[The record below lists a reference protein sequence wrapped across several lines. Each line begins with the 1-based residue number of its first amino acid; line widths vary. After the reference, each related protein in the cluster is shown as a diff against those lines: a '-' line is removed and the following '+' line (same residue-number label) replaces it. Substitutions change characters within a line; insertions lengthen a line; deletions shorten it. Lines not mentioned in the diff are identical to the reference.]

1 MLGATHQEAV
11 RALRSAGDRI
21 QIMVCTGWASGT
33 DSPGLS
39 KSMSSLDREDDEYLR
54 IQQVGQNP
62 VHVTGPRKTYCLSHH
77 HFVVEYVWV
86 CYNRHTSSFIG

>member
-54 IQQVGQNP
+54 IQQVGKNP
-62 VHVTGPRKTYCLSHH
+62 VHVTGPRKKLLFDS
-77 HFVVEYVWV
+77 
-86 CYNRHTSSFIG
+86 SSFCC

>member
-11 RALRSAGDRI
+11 RALRSAGDKI

-54 IQQVGQNP
+54 IQQVGKNP
-62 VHVTGPRKTYCLSHH
+62 VPRKNNPLSHH
-77 HFVVEYVWV
+77 HLVVEYVWV
-86 CYNRHTSSFIG
+86 CYNQHTSSLVG

>member
-11 RALRSAGDRI
+11 RALRSAGDKI

-54 IQQVGQNP
+54 IQQVCLKSGGEN
-62 VHVTGPRKTYCLSHH
+62 KTTRYVNYWNN
-77 HFVVEYVWV
+77 FVMKKLQAG
-86 CYNRHTSSFIG
+86 T